1 MMKVLEQAIAKIHGL
16 PEERQR
22 AAAEALEIIVAQ
34 AGDEPLT
41 RVESRA
47 QPGVDLRW
55 PASAIWRPGEPMV
68 HTIGLAD
75 LRDALHKGIEDFKA
89 VPSHAV
95 FLCIIYPVIGL
106 ILFRLSFGYD
116 MLPLVFP
123 LIAGF
128 SLIGPL
134 AAVGLYEL
142 SRRREQGLDASAW
155 HALDVLRSPSIGA
168 IARLGFVLM
177 AIFFAWLGAAQLMY
191 TQIMGGAVPA
201 SLEEFARQI
210 LTTPAGRQLI
220 IVGNGVGFLF
230 ALVVLVISVVSFP
243 MLVDRNVGAATAVRT
258 SVRAVFENPV
268 TMATWGL
275 FVAGA
280 LVLGALPL
288 FFGLAI
294 VFPVLGHSTWH
305 LYRKVVGR

>member
-1 MMKVLEQAIAKIHGL
+1 MMKVLEQAIAKIQEF

-22 AAAEALEIIVAQ
+22 AAAEALEIIAAQ

-41 RVESRA
+41 PVESRA
-47 QPGVDLRW
+47 RPGVDLRW

-68 HTIGLAD
+68 RTIGLAD
-75 LRDALHKGIEDFKA
+75 LRDAVDKGIEDFKA

-95 FLCIIYPVIGL
+95 FLCIFYPVIGL
-106 ILFRLSFGYD
+106 ILFRLTFGYD

-128 SLIGPL
+128 ALIGPL
-134 AAVGLYEL
+134 AAIGLYEL
-142 SRRREQGLDASAW
+142 SRRREQGLDSSAW
-155 HALDVLRSPSIGA
+155 HAFDVLRSPSIGA
-168 IARLGFVLM
+168 IARLSLLLM
-177 AIFFAWLGAAQLMY
+177 AIFFAWLGTAQLIYM
-191 TQIMGGAVPA
+191 QIFGGWVPA
-201 SLEEFARQI
+201 SLEEFAHQV

-230 ALVVLVISVVSFP
+230 AVVVLVISVVSFP
-243 MLVDRNVGAATAVRT
+243 MLVDRNVGTATAVRT
-258 SVRAVFENPV
+258 SVRAVLANP
-268 TMATWGL
+268 MMMSMWGF

-280 LVLGALPL
+280 LVIGSLPF
-288 FFGLAI
+288 FFGLAV

-305 LYRKVVGR
+305 LYRKVVER

>member
-1 MMKVLEQAIAKIHGL
+1 MMRVLERAVAKIQEL

-22 AAAEALEIIVAQ
+22 AAAEALESIAAQ
-34 AGDEPLT
+34 TGNEPLT
-41 RVESRA
+41 RVDIHN
-47 QPGVDLRW
+47 QPGEDLRW
-55 PASAIWRPGEPMV
+55 PASAIWRPGEP
-68 HTIGLAD
+68 TINAIGLAD
-75 LRDALHKGIEDFKA
+75 LRDALEKGIEDFKA

-95 FLCIIYPVIGL
+95 FLCLIYPVLGL

-116 MLPLVFP
+116 ILPLVFP
-123 LIAGF
+123 ILAGL

-168 IARLGFVLM
+168 IARLGLAYM
-177 AIFFAWLGAAQLMY
+177 AIFFAWLGAAQLIY
-191 TQIMGGAVPA
+191 DQIFSGAVPA
-201 SLEEFARQI
+201 SFEEFFRQV

-220 IVGNGVGFLF
+220 IVGNSVGFIF
-230 ALVVLVISVVSFP
+230 ALVVLVTGVVSFP
-243 MLVDRNVGAATAVRT
+243 MLVDRNVSATTAVRT
-258 SVRAVFENPV
+258 SVRAVLENPT
-268 TMATWGL
+268 TMAMWGL

-280 LVLGALPL
+280 LILGALP
-288 FFGLAI
+288 FFIGLAI
-294 VFPVLGHSTWH
+294 VLPILGHSTWH

>member
-1 MMKVLEQAIAKIHGL
+1 MMNVLEQAIAKIQGL

-22 AAAEALEIIVAQ
+22 AAAEALETIAAQ

-55 PASAIWRPGEPMV
+55 PASAIWRPGEPTV

-116 MLPLVFP
+116 VLPLVFP

-128 SLIGPL
+128 SLIGPF

-142 SRRREQGLDASAW
+142 SRRREEGLDASAW

-168 IARLGFVLM
+168 IVRLGFVLM
-177 AIFFAWLGAAQLMY
+177 AIFFAWLGAAQLIY
-191 TQIMGGAVPA
+191 TQIFGGAVPA
-201 SLEEFARQI
+201 SLEEFARQV

-258 SVRAVFENPV
+258 SVRAVAENPM
-268 TMATWGL
+268 TMAMWGL
-275 FVAGA
+275 VVAGA
-280 LVLGALPL
+280 LVLGALPF

>member
-1 MMKVLEQAIAKIHGL
+1 MMRVLEQAVAKIEGL

-22 AAAEALEIIVAQ
+22 VAAEALETIAAQ
-34 AGDEPLT
+34 T
-41 RVESRA
+41 RVETRN

-55 PASAIWRPGEPMV
+55 PASAIWRPGEPAINV
-68 HTIGLAD
+68 IGLAD

-89 VPSHAV
+89 IPSHAI
-95 FLCIIYPVIGL
+95 FLLLIYPVVGL

-116 MLPLVFP
+116 ILPLVFP
-123 LIAGF
+123 LIAGL

-142 SRRREQGLDASAW
+142 SRRREQGLDSSAW
-155 HALDVLRSPSIGA
+155 HALDVLQSPSIGA
-168 IARLGFVLM
+168 IARLGLAYM
-177 AIFFAWLGAAQLMY
+177 AIFFAWMFAAQLIY
-191 TQIMGGAVPA
+191 DRIFGGTVPSSVGEFVTQV
-201 SLEEFARQI
+201 

-230 ALVVLVISVVSFP
+230 ALVVLVTGVVSFP
-243 MLVDRNVGAATAVRT
+243 MLVDRNVSATTAVRT
-258 SVRAVFENPV
+258 SVRAVLENPT
-268 TMATWGL
+268 TMAIWGL

-280 LVLGALPL
+280 LILGALPL

>member
-1 MMKVLEQAIAKIHGL
+1 MMKVLELAIAKIDSL
-16 PEERQR
+16 PEEQQR
-22 AAAEALEIIVAQ
+22 AAAQALENIAAQ
-34 AGDEPLT
+34 AGDESPWSA
-41 RVESRA
+41 ESHA
-47 QPGVDLRW
+47 EPGVDLRW
-55 PASAIWRPGEPMV
+55 PSSAIWRPGEPAV
-68 HTIGLAD
+68 RTIGLAD
-75 LRDALHKGIEDFKA
+75 LRDALDKGIEDFKE

-123 LIAGF
+123 LLAGF
-128 SLIGPL
+128 SLIGPF

-168 IARLGFVLM
+168 IARLGLALM
-177 AIFFAWLGAAQLMY
+177 AIFFAWLGAAQLIY
-191 TQIMGGAVPA
+191 TQIFGGAVPD
-201 SLEEFARQI
+201 SVEEFARQV

-230 ALVVLVISVVSFP
+230 AIVVLVISVVSFP

-258 SVRAVFENPV
+258 SVRAVLENPM
-268 TMATWGL
+268 TMAMWGL

-280 LVLGALPL
+280 LVIGSLPF
-288 FFGLAI
+288 FFGLAV

>member
-1 MMKVLEQAIAKIHGL
+1 MMKVFERAVAKIQEL

-22 AAAEALEIIVAQ
+22 AAAEALEIIAAQ
-34 AGDEPLT
+34 TGYERLT
-41 RVESRA
+41 PVDIHN
-47 QPGVDLRW
+47 QPGEDLRW
-55 PASAIWRPGEPMV
+55 PASAIWRPGEP
-68 HTIGLAD
+68 TILAIGLAD
-75 LRDALHKGIEDFKA
+75 LKDALAKGIEDFKA

-95 FLCIIYPVIGL
+95 FLCLIYPVLGL

-116 MLPLVFP
+116 ILPLVFP
-123 LIAGF
+123 ILAGI

-155 HALDVLRSPSIGA
+155 HALDVLRSSSIGA
-168 IARLGFVLM
+168 IARLGLAYM
-177 AIFFAWLGAAQLMY
+177 AIFLAWLGAAQLIY
-191 TQIMGGAVPA
+191 DQIFSGAVPT
-201 SLEEFARQI
+201 SFEEFFRQV

-230 ALVVLVISVVSFP
+230 ALVVLVTGVVSFP
-243 MLVDRNVGAATAVRT
+243 MLVDRNVSATTAVRT
-258 SVRAVFENPV
+258 SVRAVLENPT
-268 TMATWGL
+268 TMAMWGL

-280 LVLGALPL
+280 LILGALP
-288 FFGLAI
+288 FFIGLAI
-294 VFPVLGHSTWH
+294 VLPILGHSTWH

>member
-1 MMKVLEQAIAKIHGL
+1 MMRVLEQAVAKIQEL

-22 AAAEALEIIVAQ
+22 AAAEALENIAAQ
-34 AGDEPLT
+34 TGNERLT
-41 RVESRA
+41 RVDIYN
-47 QPGVDLRW
+47 QPGEDLRW
-55 PASAIWRPGEPMV
+55 PASAIWRPDEPTI
-68 HTIGLAD
+68 HAIGLAD
-75 LRDALHKGIEDFKA
+75 LKDALARGIEDFKV

-95 FLCIIYPVIGL
+95 FLCLIYPVLGL

-116 MLPLVFP
+116 ILPLVFP
-123 LIAGF
+123 ILAGL

-168 IARLGFVLM
+168 IARLGLAYM
-177 AIFFAWLGAAQLMY
+177 AIFFAWLGAAQIIY
-191 TQIMGGAVPA
+191 DQIFSGAVP
-201 SLEEFARQI
+201 SSFEEFLRQV
-210 LTTPAGRQLI
+210 LTTPAGRKLV

-230 ALVVLVISVVSFP
+230 AVVVLVTGVVSFP
-243 MLVDRNVGAATAVRT
+243 MLVDRNVSATTAVRT
-258 SVRAVFENPV
+258 SVRAVLENPT
-268 TMATWGL
+268 TMAMWGL

-280 LVLGALPL
+280 LILGALP
-288 FFGLAI
+288 FFLGLAI
-294 VFPVLGHSTWH
+294 VLPILGHSTWH

>member
-1 MMKVLEQAIAKIHGL
+1 
-16 PEERQR
+16 
-22 AAAEALEIIVAQ
+22 
-34 AGDEPLT
+34 
-41 RVESRA
+41 
-47 QPGVDLRW
+47 
-55 PASAIWRPGEPMV
+55 MV

-75 LRDALHKGIEDFKA
+75 LRDALDKGIEDFKA

-116 MLPLVFP
+116 ILPLVFP

-142 SRRREQGLDASAW
+142 SRRREEGLDASAW

-177 AIFFAWLGAAQLMY
+177 AIFFAWLGAAQLIH
-191 TQIMGGAVPA
+191 TQIFGGAVPA

-230 ALVVLVISVVSFP
+230 AVVVLVISVVSFP

-258 SVRAVFENPV
+258 SVRAVLENPM
-268 TMATWGL
+268 TMAMWGL

-280 LVLGALPL
+280 LVIGSLP
-288 FFGLAI
+288 FFVGLAV

>member
-1 MMKVLEQAIAKIHGL
+1 MMKVLEQAIAKIQRL

-22 AAAEALEIIVAQ
+22 AAAEALEIIAAQ
-34 AGDEPLT
+34 AGDEPLA

-55 PASAIWRPGEPMV
+55 PASAIWRPGEPTV

-75 LRDALHKGIEDFKA
+75 LRDALHKGIEDFNA

-95 FLCIIYPVIGL
+95 FLCLIYPVVGL
-106 ILFRLSFGYD
+106 ILFRLLFGYD
-116 MLPLVFP
+116 ILPLVFP

-168 IARLGFVLM
+168 ITRLGLAFMV
-177 AIFFAWLGAAQLMY
+177 IFFAWLGAAQLIY
-191 TQIMGGAVPA
+191 DQIFGGAVPT
-201 SLEEFARQI
+201 SIEEFFRQV

-230 ALVVLVISVVSFP
+230 ALVVLVTGVVSFP
-243 MLVDRNVGAATAVRT
+243 MLVDRNVSATTAVRT
-258 SVRAVFENPV
+258 SVRAVLENPV

-288 FFGLAI
+288 FFGLAV